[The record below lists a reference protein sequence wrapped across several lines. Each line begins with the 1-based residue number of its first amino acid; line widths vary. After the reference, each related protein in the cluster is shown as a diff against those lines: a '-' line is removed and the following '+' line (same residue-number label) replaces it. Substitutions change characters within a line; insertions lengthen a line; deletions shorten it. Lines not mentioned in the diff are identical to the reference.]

1 MGPTQERRIPFPV
14 VDTAKQQ
21 VAGRLRDQADACRT
35 MGSPLYADLLG
46 RAADDAEAGGPTWEV
61 LRGHEGDAWE
71 SMLPLRLTGSV
82 HRLVL
87 QGRAPA
93 LARHFASRE
102 ASSVDA
108 WPDFLEVL
116 ATNRD
121 ALRDLIHRPVQTNE
135 VGRAAILLGGFVLVA
150 EETQLPLRCLEVGA
164 SAGLNLLWDHYG
176 YESDGTYWGDP
187 GSAVLFRDVFEE
199 GQPPSEVSLDVME
212 RRGCDLQ
219 PVDPATDEGRLALL
233 SYVWPDQWKR
243 MERLR
248 AALKIA
254 ARVPVT
260 VDTADALDW
269 IGRQLARQTPG
280 RATVLF
286 HSITALY
293 FESNYRSRFA
303 QAIEEAGR
311 RASADA
317 PLAWLSLELEGDR
330 FETRLRMW
338 PVGEDRLIALS
349 GPHGPPVRWL
359 WNR

>member
-1 MGPTQERRIPFPV
+1 MGPTQGRRIPFPV

-21 VAGRLRDQADACRT
+21 VAARLRDQANACRT
-35 MGSPLYADLLG
+35 MGSPLYADLLD
-46 RAADDAEAGGPTWEV
+46 RAADDAEAGGPTWAI

-82 HRLVL
+82 HRLTL

-102 ASSVDA
+102 ASSVDT

-116 ATNRD
+116 AANRD

-199 GQPPSEVSLDVME
+199 GQPPSEVPLDVME

-219 PVDPATDEGRLALL
+219 PVDPATDEGRLTLL

-248 AALKIA
+248 AALEIA
-254 ARVPVT
+254 ARVPVS
-260 VDTADALDW
+260 VDSADALDW
-269 IGRQLARQTPG
+269 IDRQLARETPG
-280 RATVLF
+280 RVTVLF

-293 FESNYRSRFA
+293 FESDYRSRFV

-311 RASADA
+311 RASPDA
-317 PLAWLSLELEGDR
+317 PLAWLSLELEGDQ
-330 FETRLRMW
+330 FETRLRVW
-338 PVGEDRLIALS
+338 PGGEDRLIALS